1 MQQYTIRMSKLSEQD
16 LESAGDYIAY
26 KLLNPTTAVN
36 TMQGIRKT
44 INTLQLFPECHEL
57 DEDVELAGLSVRKIY
72 YKRYKIF
79 YIIDQY
85 NKIINIIRILHKLG
99 KSKTWIYQTLTNG
112 EDNNHA

>member
-1 MQQYTIRMSKLSEQD
+1 MQQYTIRMSKLAEQD

-26 KLLNPTTAVN
+26 KLLNPTAAVN
-36 TMQGIRKT
+36 TVKGIRKT

-57 DEDVELAGLSVRKIY
+57 E
-72 YKRYKIF
+72 
-79 YIIDQY
+79 
-85 NKIINIIRILHKLG
+85 